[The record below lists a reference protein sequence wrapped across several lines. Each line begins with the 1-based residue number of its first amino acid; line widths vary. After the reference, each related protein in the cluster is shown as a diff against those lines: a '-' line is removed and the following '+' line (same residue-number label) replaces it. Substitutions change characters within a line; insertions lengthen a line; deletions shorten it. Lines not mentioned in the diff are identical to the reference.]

1 MKFQALMYSISVLF
15 LTLVGCSTDTV
26 GSSDVNPA
34 SIHQDY
40 SLHYTESSNTSQ
52 LSAQFRVGGSSGT
65 TVELEP
71 PAVIYVNGQ
80 TLKKNTFL
88 GTSYSVSV
96 GGAMASANFE
106 YIDDNGLR
114 YMNSVP
120 LKALTTSVNAAPIML
135 GTNYYVPVSTFPLEP
150 GDTLHA
156 TLEQDFVQ
164 NGIHKYVYIDGQ
176 FEAAYSRFVFSAYD
190 LNRLQNGI
198 VKLQLRRSHH
208 STLAQMAPRGG
219 GEISSHYSMRP
230 ISLTVYGQS
239 FAPIPL
245 LSL

>member
-1 MKFQALMYSISVLF
+1 MKLQTLFIAIALSSF
-15 LTLVGCSTDTV
+15 VGCSTDTV
-26 GSSDVNPA
+26 GSNDVNPG

-40 SLHYTESSNTSQ
+40 SLNYTESSNTSQ

-71 PAVIYVNGQ
+71 PALIYVNGQ
-80 TLKKNTFL
+80 TLKKNTFF
-88 GTSYSVSV
+88 GTSYSASV
-96 GGAMASANFE
+96 GGAIASANFE
-106 YIDDNGLR
+106 YIDNNGLR

-120 LKALTTSVNAAPIML
+120 LKVLTTTLNSAPIML

-150 GDTLHA
+150 GDSLHA
-156 TLEQDFVQ
+156 TVEQEFVQ
-164 NGIHKYVYIDGQ
+164 NGTQKFIYIDGQ
-176 FEAAYSRFVFSAYD
+176 FEAANSRFVFSAYD

-198 VKLQLRRSHH
+198 VKLHLRRSHRAP
-208 STLAQMAPRGG
+208 LAQAAPRGG

-239 FAPIPL
+239 FAAIPL